1 MLMAVCSES
10 FLTQTAGTSDAV
22 GSSFASRGLPL
33 RTTEQLTS
41 LHLGYP
47 IVSVD
52 ANSSAN

>member
-33 RTTEQLTS
+33 RTTEHLTS